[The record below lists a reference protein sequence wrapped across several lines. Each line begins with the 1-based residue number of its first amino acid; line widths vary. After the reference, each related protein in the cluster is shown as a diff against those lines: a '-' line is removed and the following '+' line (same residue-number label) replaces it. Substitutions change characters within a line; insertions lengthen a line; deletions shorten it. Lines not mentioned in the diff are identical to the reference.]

1 MDCYD
6 DDDDGGAAM
15 QIQQQATAIKMQQ
28 YASTISGC
36 EIMPKYY
43 IGIGDNSDKDGDDR
57 QRGGNNQQCLTTT
70 AAAIDKEETTM
81 QIQQ

>member
-1 MDCYD
+1 MTGDDTYDDRWWWWWVMDCYD

-28 YASTISGC
+28 YASTMLDC

-43 IGIGDNSDKDGDDR
+43 IGIGDNSDDDGDDR
-57 QRGGNNQQCLTTT
+57 
-70 AAAIDKEETTM
+70 
-81 QIQQ
+81 